1 MLPSTTSY
9 SILVQ
14 LLSFIKKLEEI
25 NSLSKHEQLV
35 LGIIEAIDS
44 GHLNVGDQM
53 PSINVMVEKVGFARK
68 TIVKA
73 YEELK
78 DRGLVESKKTKG
90 YFVVSNKT
98 KVFLKIALLMYSFQ
112 RFQQEFYNALRQE
125 IGDRVQIDVFFH
137 HNNQEVF
144 ETIFANIQGK
154 YGMYVVVPIETKP
167 IKRLLA
173 TLSPERLLIVDRF
186 LDLGSDYSY
195 VTQEFEHSTYN
206 TLVQLLPKIK
216 RYKKVILFFREDL
229 DYPEGVLESFER
241 FLTDYD
247 VKGEVLRSYSDE
259 VLKKNYLYLTISDAD
274 LWSLLKDC
282 RDNNFRIGN
291 DVGVV
296 SFNDHVVKEIVSGG
310 ITTISTDF
318 KKMASLTAKNLK
330 TRSYTQAIVPT
341 KLIDRNSL

>member
-1 MLPSTTSY
+1 
-9 SILVQ
+9 
-14 LLSFIKKLEEI
+14 
-25 NSLSKHEQLV
+25 LSKHEQLV

-78 DRGLVESKKTKG
+78 DRGLIESKKTKG
-90 YFVVSNKT
+90 YFVISNKT

-112 RFQQEFYNALRQE
+112 RFQQEFYNALRRE

-144 ETIFANIQGK
+144 ETVFANIQGK
-154 YGMYVVVPIETKP
+154 YGMYVVVPIETKL
-167 IKRLLA
+167 IKKLL
-173 TLSPERLLIVDRF
+173 LGISPERLLIVDRF

-206 TLVQLLPKIK
+206 TLVQLLPKVK
-216 RYKKVILFFREDL
+216 KYKKVMLFFRKDL

-241 FLTDYD
+241 FLVDFE
-247 VKGEVLRSYSDE
+247 VKGEVLQNYSDE
-259 VLKKNYLYLTISDAD
+259 VLKKDYLYLTISDSD

-282 RDNNFRIGN
+282 RDNNFRIGK

-330 TRSYTQAIVPT
+330 KLSYTQAIVPT

>member
-1 MLPSTTSY
+1 MSPSTASY

-112 RFQQEFYNALRQE
+112 RFQQEFYNALRKE

-167 IKRLLA
+167 IKKLLT

-186 LDLGSDYSY
+186 LDLGADYSY

-216 RYKKVILFFREDL
+216 RYKKVVLFFRKDL
-229 DYPEGVLESFER
+229 DYPEGVLDSFER
-241 FLTDYD
+241 FLADYE
-247 VKGEVLRSYSDE
+247 VKGQVLRNYSDE
-259 VLKKNYLYLTISDAD
+259 VLKKDFLYLTISDAD

-330 TRSYTQAIVPT
+330 NLSYSQAIVPT

>member
-1 MLPSTTSY
+1 
-9 SILVQ
+9 
-14 LLSFIKKLEEI
+14 
-25 NSLSKHEQLV
+25 
-35 LGIIEAIDS
+35 
-44 GHLNVGDQM
+44 
-53 PSINVMVEKVGFARK
+53 
-68 TIVKA
+68 
-73 YEELK
+73 
-78 DRGLVESKKTKG
+78 
-90 YFVVSNKT
+90 
-98 KVFLKIALLMYSFQ
+98 MYSFQ
-112 RFQQEFYNALRQE
+112 RFQQEFYNALRRE

-144 ETIFANIQGK
+144 ETVFANIQGK
-154 YGMYVVVPIETKP
+154 YGMYVVVPIETKL
-167 IKRLLA
+167 IKKLL
-173 TLSPERLLIVDRF
+173 LGISPERLLIVDRF

-206 TLVQLLPKIK
+206 TLVQLLPKVK
-216 RYKKVILFFREDL
+216 KYKKVMLFFRKDL

-241 FLTDYD
+241 FLVDFE
-247 VKGEVLRSYSDE
+247 VKGEVLQNYSDE
-259 VLKKNYLYLTISDAD
+259 VLKKDYLYLTISDSD

-282 RDNNFRIGN
+282 RDNNFRIGK

-330 TRSYTQAIVPT
+330 KLSYTQAIVPT

>member
-1 MLPSTTSY
+1 M
-9 SILVQ
+9 
-14 LLSFIKKLEEI
+14 
-25 NSLSKHEQLV
+25 SKHEQLV

-78 DRGLVESKKTKG
+78 DRGLIESKKTKG
-90 YFVVSNKT
+90 YFVISNKT

-112 RFQQEFYNALRQE
+112 RFQQEFYNALRRE

-144 ETIFANIQGK
+144 ETVFANIQGK
-154 YGMYVVVPIETKP
+154 YGMYVVVPIETKL
-167 IKRLLA
+167 IKKLL
-173 TLSPERLLIVDRF
+173 LGISPERLLIVDRF

-206 TLVQLLPKIK
+206 TLVQLLPKVK
-216 RYKKVILFFREDL
+216 KYKKVMLFFRKDL

-241 FLTDYD
+241 FLVDFE
-247 VKGEVLRSYSDE
+247 VKGEVLQNYSDE
-259 VLKKNYLYLTISDAD
+259 VLKKDYLYLTISDSD

-282 RDNNFRIGN
+282 RDNNFRIGK

-330 TRSYTQAIVPT
+330 KLSYTQAIVPT